1 MKLKTYMTKIL
12 TVLMLMMFSMGAA
25 ADVKIFYGEKGEEI
39 KTGET
44 KIKADNGTIAIEQ
57 KASDDGSSTTIY
69 LTFTPN
75 SGYTISTDNIEVYA
89 VISTGSSPTR
99 TAEISGSSLKL
110 TEETSKDPEK
120 RYSVKIDSN
129 LGLWIKKAEFISGSK
144 GNRGV
149 INITTD
155 TDGNGTID
163 DSEKNLYLI
172 QTNQFESFYITPN
185 GENLNTVNL
194 PHSSMLW
201 YFVEAENDNGTQYY
215 YIVNNSTGYY
225 ICNSDYSSKGR
236 TIKLLA
242 FDDNSTDKFKF
253 KFVENNPT
261 GTTGYYNIDIKPN
274 GGSYPA
280 LNKKG
285 GNVLSTNGIQLT
297 TSTYVSNINSRWK
310 FIPYDGISLAWPD
323 PPFTPST
330 DLEKHYYKI
339 RNKKDNT
346 YYISTNPSTGKV
358 TYSSIESNDMAWYFK
373 EASSDGLMKYYYV
386 INPAAGNKY
395 MYYDG
400 NTSTSDKTS
409 AVSIKDINEAN
420 AVADRFLFV
429 IVQAA
434 AVVGNTDDPDNGYYM
449 IVPKLL
455 IGNLWSSNSLG
466 NKTPSDGSEMGII
479 AGRVNNDNA
488 YPHWSFETT
497 EYSTAC
503 GSPIIT
509 YSSTTGKVSITTTTT
524 DAVIHYT
531 IDGMTDPSSSNGTQ
545 YEDPFDVT
553 EQTTIK
559 AIVTRTGFTD
569 SEVVTETIYQVETPT
584 ITINADNSVAIA
596 SATDGATIYYK
607 LGGDDPTTENA
618 TQSASIASILPSQ
631 GPIKAFAI
639 KDGCI
644 HSDIA
649 TESNIPAKT
658 ITVSSSNGALTSEDP
673 IVYDGTAHQPV
684 FTIKDGET
692 TISSEEY
699 SSAYSDNTNAG
710 TATITI
716 TDNADGDYNVSG
728 SFTFTITQ
736 KPLTITAKD
745 KEITYGDEPAND
757 GVEYDGFIE
766 GEGED
771 IEGIFTGTLSYDYSY
786 SQYGDVGDTY
796 TITPSGLTA
805 TNYSIT
811 FNNGT
816 LTVSKKEVEIE
827 WGSTS
832 LGYTGSEQV
841 PTATI
846 TNLVNNDE
854 ITVTVTGAKTDVGTG
869 YEATVSGLSGPKADN
884 YKLPSGTITTTFEIV
899 KGTFTPT
906 VSIDGWT
913 YGETANTPSV
923 SDNASGGDVTYTY
936 TVKGEDDY
944 SADVPTNAGNYTVQ
958 ATIAAT
964 ENYESV
970 EATTD
975 FTISPKSLGDGKDAA
990 TGIDIEMTQ
999 DGGNVEVT
1007 YVKDGELTL
1016 VVNKDYTVEIQAQ
1029 GDDNYV
1035 IVTGIGN
1042 YTGSVQGLFV
1052 KPVFTKPTGATEAAA
1067 VYQASSDLAKPID
1080 ITPYIV
1086 IKVNP
1091 SIGTIAITPLDYI
1104 PEDVPVLL
1112 LSDAEA
1118 ACFVASPKEEST
1130 PEITAQTKNSNLLKM
1145 APEGGVEVKAAQ
1157 KYMFYEGEFVLTKA
1171 GTLSAGKFYLYNP
1184 NYVATTTPTA
1194 QARGVLQLVIEEKT
1208 TGINDVRSK
1217 MEDVRDCYWYTLE
1230 GQRLN
1235 SKPTK
1240 PGLYIKNGK
1249 KTIIKKK

>member
-1 MKLKTYMTKIL
+1 MAL
-12 TVLMLMMFSMGAA
+12 LMMFSMGAS
-25 ADVKIFYGEKGEEI
+25 ADVKIFYGEKGEEL

-57 KASDDGSSTTIY
+57 KASDDGSQTTIY
-69 LTFTPN
+69 LTFTPET
-75 SGYTISTDNIEVYA
+75 GYTISTDNIEVYA

-99 TAEISGSSLKL
+99 TPEISGDPLKL
-110 TEETSKDPEK
+110 TEETSKSPEK

-129 LGLWIKKAEFISGSK
+129 LGLWIKKSEFTKKDDGGSK
-144 GNRGV
+144 GNRGG
-149 INITTD
+149 ITITTD
-155 TDGNGTID
+155 TN
-163 DSEKNLYLI
+163 NPVYYLI
-172 QTNQFESFYITPN
+172 QSYQNTGFYMRPNSTNVTT
-185 GENLNTVNL
+185 LNSVTEEMKWFFL
-194 PHSSMLW
+194 D
-201 YFVEAENDNGTQYY
+201 AGTGTEGSDEVQYY
-215 YIVNNSTGYY
+215 YICDKDGRYMYFSSPDKPSGRVWIELHATRTQSDNNYKFYIVANNTSGYGGYNIIPKGTNTSSPSSLNKQGRNAGPKGIQVGAGLNDEASCWNLIALTDYEWTLQSECFRVSDNTNRYFYKIQSQNNAKYFIKPGNTYVETSNAVDDDMIWYFEAAASDDLMTYYY
-225 ICNSDYSSKGR
+225 IRHANTGKYLRYRESTVGNANATELAEHTGSETGDDEARFQFVVARGANADESLDNPKGIIFNIIPKLFINSSANNIRSLSCDKGQGQPLATKEHRSDY
-236 TIKLLA
+236 
-242 FDDNSTDKFKF
+242 
-253 KFVENNPT
+253 
-261 GTTGYYNIDIKPN
+261 TT
-274 GGSYPA
+274 
-280 LNKKG
+280 
-285 GNVLSTNGIQLT
+285 
-297 TSTYVSNINSRWK
+297 
-310 FIPYDGISLAWPD
+310 
-323 PPFTPST
+323 
-330 DLEKHYYKI
+330 
-339 RNKKDNT
+339 
-346 YYISTNPSTGKV
+346 
-358 TYSSIESNDMAWYFK
+358 
-373 EASSDGLMKYYYV
+373 
-386 INPAAGNKY
+386 
-395 MYYDG
+395 
-400 NTSTSDKTS
+400 
-409 AVSIKDINEAN
+409 
-420 AVADRFLFV
+420 
-429 IVQAA
+429 
-434 AVVGNTDDPDNGYYM
+434 
-449 IVPKLL
+449 
-455 IGNLWSSNSLG
+455 
-466 NKTPSDGSEMGII
+466 
-479 AGRVNNDNA
+479 
-488 YPHWSFETT
+488 HWSF
-497 EYSTAC
+497 
-503 GSPIIT
+503 
-509 YSSTTGKVSITTTTT
+509 VS
-524 DAVIHYT
+524 
-531 IDGMTDPSSSNGTQ
+531 
-545 YEDPFDVT
+545 
-553 EQTTIK
+553 
-559 AIVTRTGFTD
+559 
-569 SEVVTETIYQVETPT
+569 IYQVETPT
-584 ITINADNSVAIA
+584 ITINADNSVTIA
-596 SATDGATIYYK
+596 CATDGATIYYK

-649 TESNIPAKT
+649 SESNIPAKT

-673 IVYDGTAHQPV
+673 IVYDGTAHQPAI
-684 FTIKDGET
+684 TITDGET

-771 IEGIFTGTLSYDYSY
+771 IEGIFTGTLSYAYSY

-805 TNYSIT
+805 TNYAIT

-841 PTATI
+841 PTATA
-846 TNLVNNDE
+846 TNVVNNDE
-854 ITVTVTGAKTDVGTG
+854 ITVTVTGAQTDVGTG

-964 ENYESV
+964 GNYESV

-1007 YVKDGELTL
+1007 YVKDGEQTL

-1118 ACFVASPKEEST
+1118 ACFVASPKGEST

>member
-1 MKLKTYMTKIL
+1 MAL
-12 TVLMLMMFSMGAA
+12 LMMFSMGAA
-25 ADVKIFYGEKGEEI
+25 ADVKIFYGEKGEEL

-44 KIKADNGTIAIEQ
+44 KIKGDNGTIAIEQ
-57 KASDDGSSTTIY
+57 KASDDGSQTTIY
-69 LTFTPN
+69 LTFTPET
-75 SGYTISTDNIEVYA
+75 GYTISTDNIEVYA

-99 TAEISGSSLKL
+99 TPEISGDPLQL
-110 TEETSKDPEK
+110 NEETSKDPEK

-129 LGLWIKKAEFISGSK
+129 LALWIKKSEFTKKDDGSK
-144 GNRGV
+144 GNRGG
-149 INITTD
+149 ITITTD
-155 TDGNGTID
+155 TDHPVY
-163 DSEKNLYLI
+163 YLI
-172 QTNQFESFYITPN
+172 QSYQNTGFYMRPN
-185 GENLNTVNL
+185 GTNVHTLNSLTNEMKWFFL
-194 PHSSMLW
+194 D
-201 YFVEAENDNGTQYY
+201 AGTGTEGSDEVQYY
-215 YIVNNSTGYY
+215 YICDKDGRYMYFSSPDKPSGRVWIELHATRTQSDNNYKFYIVANNTSGY
-225 ICNSDYSSKGR
+225 G
-236 TIKLLA
+236 
-242 FDDNSTDKFKF
+242 
-253 KFVENNPT
+253 
-261 GTTGYYNIDIKPN
+261 GYNIIPKGTNTSSP
-274 GGSYPA
+274 SS
-280 LNKKG
+280 LNKQG
-285 GNVLSTNGIQLT
+285 RNAGPNGIQVGAGLNDEASCWNLIALT
-297 TSTYVSNINSRWK
+297 DYEWTLQSECFRVSDNTNRYFYKIQSQNNAKYFIKPGNTYVETSNAVDDDMIWYFEAAASDDLMTYYYIRHANTGKYLRYRESTVGNANATELAEHTGSETGDDEARFQFVVARGANADESLDNPKGIIFNIIPKLFINSSANNIR
-310 FIPYDGISLAWPD
+310 SLSCDKGQGQPLA
-323 PPFTPST
+323 T
-330 DLEKHYYKI
+330 
-339 RNKKDNT
+339 
-346 YYISTNPSTGKV
+346 
-358 TYSSIESNDMAWYFK
+358 K
-373 EASSDGLMKYYYV
+373 EHRSDY
-386 INPAAGNKY
+386 
-395 MYYDG
+395 
-400 NTSTSDKTS
+400 TT
-409 AVSIKDINEAN
+409 
-420 AVADRFLFV
+420 
-429 IVQAA
+429 
-434 AVVGNTDDPDNGYYM
+434 
-449 IVPKLL
+449 
-455 IGNLWSSNSLG
+455 
-466 NKTPSDGSEMGII
+466 
-479 AGRVNNDNA
+479 
-488 YPHWSFETT
+488 HWSF
-497 EYSTAC
+497 
-503 GSPIIT
+503 
-509 YSSTTGKVSITTTTT
+509 VS
-524 DAVIHYT
+524 
-531 IDGMTDPSSSNGTQ
+531 
-545 YEDPFDVT
+545 
-553 EQTTIK
+553 
-559 AIVTRTGFTD
+559 
-569 SEVVTETIYQVETPT
+569 IYQVETPT
-584 ITINADNSVAIA
+584 ITINADNSVTIA
-596 SATDGATIYYK
+596 CATDGATIYYK

-658 ITVSSSNGALTSEDP
+658 ISVSSSNGALTSEDP

-745 KEITYGDEPAND
+745 KEITYGDEPTNA
-757 GVEYDGFIE
+757 GVTYSGFIE
-766 GEGED
+766 GESED
-771 IEGIFTGTLSYDYSY
+771 VEGMFTGTLSYDYSY

-805 TNYSIT
+805 TNYAIT

-841 PTATI
+841 PTATA
-846 TNLVNNDE
+846 TNVVNNDE

-964 ENYESV
+964 GNYESV

-1007 YVKDGELTL
+1007 YVKDGEQTL

-1052 KPVFTKPTGATEAAA
+1052 KPVFTKPIGATEAAA

-1194 QARGVLQLVIEEKT
+1194 QARAVLQLVIEEKT